1 MKIKVNCDPKY
12 TGNIISDLSTRR
24 ARIQG
29 MEEEDG
35 SQVIEAYVPEAE
47 IVDYATQLKSL
58 TQANGYFNREFY
70 NYEEVPEYL
79 KDQVIAANKITE

>member
-1 MKIKVNCDPKY
+1 MEPFKVIIVEDVALEMKGTKEIFRSE
-12 TGNIISDLSTRR
+12 I
-24 ARIQG
+24 
-29 MEEEDG
+29 
-35 SQVIEAYVPEAE
+35 PEAE